1 MDMKKILLTAISLLL
16 FISLSLAQNISGV
29 VNVYSKV
36 LAIDTEKGLLKLSDV
51 SGFGQYVGNKV
62 MLIQMKGA
70 AIDETNSSSFG
81 NISAINDAGNYEINT
96 VCGFLSD
103 TMVLV
108 RKISKT
114 YNPSGYVQI
123 VIMPKL
129 TNAIVTDTLK
139 AKLWDRATGTGG
151 VIALDL
157 SGILTINKPIF
168 ASGLGFNGGECIKY
182 LVPCFS
188 TNGEAGYYYPA
199 NANAISQ
206 GGKKGEGVADY
217 ISLKDAA
224 RGKQANGGGGGNNH
238 NAGGGGGSNYGIG
251 GNGGEKT
258 NGSCKSNTPGFGG
271 LTLSIFGYSGS
282 GTQNKI
288 FMGGGGGS
296 GHDNDGYGMGGG
308 NGGGIVYINASEII
322 ANSSTASDNKILANG
337 VTGNRFIPA
346 AGGWYDY
353 SWSDGAGGGGAGGAV
368 ILNVNTYSGSTL
380 GVEAKGGKGCNAD
393 GAGNNNCS
401 GPGGGG
407 GGGVVWFKNSSLPA
421 TVTTTA
427 AAGVNGIIGFSG
439 LPCNGSASGAT
450 SGTIGTTVFNFVLS
464 PLRDSSVVCSS
475 ILPLSTVITLSGTRQ
490 LNDYTLRAQLIDNAN
505 VQQCILQRSVEN
517 GLYEDIAT
525 QNNNNGYVY
534 NYIDPVLL
542 RKKVVYRA
550 KLIKTGNQIVYSNV
564 VSFADSTSDRLTL
577 KFYPNPVVIDG
588 TLEVFSP
595 AKTKAYILIYDSKG
609 ALVYSQQTNF
619 VSGINKV
626 NLFLLNYMMGQYVI
640 KVITDTD
647 VVVKQFIKG
656 PLF

>member
-1 MDMKKILLTAISLLL
+1 MKKILLTTISFV
-16 FISLSLAQNISGV
+16 FITCISLAQNISGV

-36 LAIDTEKGLLKLSDV
+36 LALDTEKGLLKLSDV

-62 MLIQMKGA
+62 MIIQMKGA
-70 AIDETNSSSFG
+70 TIDETNSPSFG
-81 NISAINDAGNYEINT
+81 NISVINDAGNYEINT

-129 TNAIVTDTLK
+129 TNATVTDTLK

-157 SGILTINKPIF
+157 SGTLIINKPIF

-182 LVPCFS
+182 LIPCFS
-188 TNGEAGYYYPA
+188 TTGEGGYFYPA
-199 NANAISQ
+199 NANAVNQ

-217 ISLKDAA
+217 INLKDGA
-224 RGKQANGGGGGNNH
+224 RGKQATGGGGGNNH
-238 NAGGGGGSNYGIG
+238 NAGGGGGSNYGVG
-251 GNGGEKT
+251 GMGGEKT
-258 NGSCKSNTPGFGG
+258 NGSCKSNTPGIGG
-271 LTLSIFGYSGS
+271 VSLTTYGYSGI

-296 GHDNDGYGMGGG
+296 GHDNDGYGMSGG
-308 NGGGIVYINASEII
+308 NGGGLVYINAIEII
-322 ANSSTASDNKILANG
+322 GNASTATDNKIMANG
-337 VTGNRFIPA
+337 VTGNRFITA
-346 AGGWYDY
+346 AGGWYEY

-368 ILNVNTYSGSTL
+368 ILNVNTFSGSPL
-380 GVEAKGGKGCNAD
+380 SIEAKGGKGCNSE
-393 GAGNNNCS
+393 GVGNNNCS

-407 GGGVVWFKNSSLPA
+407 GGGVVWMKNASLPA
-421 TVTTTA
+421 TVNSTTI
-427 AAGVNGIIGFSG
+427 AGANGIIQFSANG
-439 LPCNGSASGAT
+439 ACNGSASGAT
-450 SGTIGTTVFNFVLS
+450 SGTVGTTIFNFVLT
-464 PLRDSSVVCSS
+464 PLRDSSLVCSS
-475 ILPLSTVITLSGTRQ
+475 ILPISTVITLSGTRQ
-490 LNDYTLRAQLIDNAN
+490 LNDYNLKAQLIDNAN

-525 QNNNNGYVY
+525 QSNNNGYVY

-542 RKKVVYRA
+542 RKKVNYRA
-550 KLIKTGNQIVYSNV
+550 KLIKAGNQIVYSNV
-564 VSFADSTSDRLTL
+564 VSFADSTSDKLTL

-588 TLEVFSP
+588 TLEIFSP
-595 AKTKAYILIYDSKG
+595 TKSKAYILIYDSKG

-619 VSGINKV
+619 ILGINKI
-626 NLFLLNYMMGQYVI
+626 NLFLVNYMMGQYVL